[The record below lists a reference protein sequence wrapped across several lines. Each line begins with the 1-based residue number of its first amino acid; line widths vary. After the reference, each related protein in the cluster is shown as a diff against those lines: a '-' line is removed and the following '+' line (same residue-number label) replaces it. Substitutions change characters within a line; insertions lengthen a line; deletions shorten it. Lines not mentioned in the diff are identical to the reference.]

1 MQTGNYNFRKNV
13 ATDLK
18 YILRKMSLKFENPK
32 SYISVKIASVLYIFC
47 YKLEL
52 FGVKTEAVV
61 LRCSI
66 KKVFLEISQNS
77 QESTWAR
84 VSFLIKLQAGL

>member
-1 MQTGNYNFRKNV
+1 MFKMQTGNYNFRKNV

-84 VSFLIKLQAGL
+84 VSF